1 MKHFSLTAFVLA
13 LALLA
18 GHASAVVG
26 QVTASTAPGSRVRLT
41 APSLGLSKAV
51 GTVQEAT
58 YQAIVVQFEYP
69 RRVETVDRSEIA
81 AIEVSTPGQ
90 RKVLKSVGVG
100 FLVGAGSG
108 ALMGLASGDD
118 PQQEWFAFTAEE
130 KAVMGGVGLGLT
142 GAAVGLI
149 VGLVR
154 RNDVWSP
161 ALPANADLTILPVV
175 REGGAGVHVGLAL
188 RFQ

>member
-1 MKHFSLTAFVLA
+1 MKHFSITILVLA
-13 LALLA
+13 LASLA
-18 GHASAVVG
+18 ADVSSVVG
-26 QVTASTAPGSRVRLT
+26 QATASTVPGSRVRLT

-51 GTVQEAT
+51 GTVQAAT
-58 YQAIVVQFEYP
+58 DQALVVQFEYP
-69 RRVETVDRSEIA
+69 RRLETVDRSRIA
-81 AIEVSTPGQ
+81 AVEVSTPGQ
-90 RKVLKSVGVG
+90 RKILKSVGVG

-118 PQQEWFAFTAEE
+118 PPQQWFAFTAEE
-130 KAVMGGVGLGLT
+130 KAAMLGVGLGLT

-154 RNDVWSP
+154 RNDVWLP